1 MNTVFRAGHLPGLN
15 HQAVKWHDLAPGDP
29 ALTGIEVPLL
39 DSDQIQTVMR
49 TVRRQT
55 DEHLRTMSLS
65 DIITRLDVAIGRL
78 LDPEDPAR
86 RTLEHW
92 LPRVCGLDADMVR
105 LNLNRY
111 LKTFRTQGL
120 HRFVAEDL
128 PNPKVL
134 DELQPLVKGGWAQ
147 AMGPDPLVHLWAG
160 NVPALPLWSLVCGL
174 LAKAANVGK
183 LSSAEPV
190 FATVF
195 VQVLV
200 QVEPKWHHAL
210 ALLWWPGG
218 DPTLEAITLAQAET
232 LIAYGGDDT
241 LQALRQRLP
250 AGVRF
255 LPHGHK
261 LSFGLIGASSLSAR
275 HAPELVLA
283 AAQDVARHDQGGCYS
298 PHVFYVQRGGRVSPR
313 EWAERLAQAL
323 SNQHARHPRRAP
335 DDPEAMALGRW
346 RQTQEWGTGRVL
358 HAGAGGDVAYVDAP
372 VPLTPGPGLRCVQ
385 VVAFDQLEEVL
396 AQLSPARRWLQTAAL
411 ACTPEEWPDWA
422 VRLGR
427 CGVTRLCALGAM
439 TAPEPGW
446 HHDGGHSLRDLLRWV
461 EVEQSLVADA
471 ERHAPYH
478 D

>member
-1 MNTVFRAGHLPGLN
+1 MSMLFRVGHLPGLEPD
-15 HQAVKWHDLAPGDP
+15 AVQWRELDPGDP
-29 ALTGIEVPLL
+29 SWAGIQVPMLCA
-39 DSDQIQTVMR
+39 DQIHSVIQTV
-49 TVRRQT
+49 RQQA
-55 DEHLRTMSLS
+55 DLHLRTMNLS
-65 DIITRLDVAIGRL
+65 QIIDRIDAAVARL
-78 LDPEDPAR
+78 LDPQDPAR
-86 RTLEHW
+86 STLD
-92 LPRVCGLDADMVR
+92 LLLARACDLDIDMVR

-111 LKTFRTQGL
+111 LKTFRAQGL

-134 DELQPLVKGGWAQ
+134 DEMQPLVKGGWAM
-147 AMGPDPLVHLWAG
+147 AMGPDPLLHLWAG

-183 LSSAEPV
+183 LSSSEPI
-190 FATVF
+190 FATFF

-200 QVEPKWHHAL
+200 QVEPRWRDAL

-218 DPTLEAITLAQAET
+218 DLALESAALSQTDAV
-232 LIAYGGDDT
+232 IAYGSDET

-261 LSFGLIGASSLSAR
+261 LSFGLIGASSLSAQQG
-275 HAPELVLA
+275 PELALA
-283 AAQDVARHDQGGCYS
+283 AAQDVARYDQGGCYS

-323 SNQHARHPRRAP
+323 SNQQSRHPRRSP
-335 DDPEAMALGRW
+335 DAAESLALAEW
-346 RQTQEWGTGRVL
+346 RHQQEWRPGGVWY
-358 HAGAGGDVAYVDAP
+358 AGSGADVAYADSP
-372 VPLTPGPGLRCVQ
+372 VPLVPGPGLRSVL
-385 VVAFDQLEEVL
+385 VAAFDHFDDVCKHI
-396 AQLSPARRWLQTAAL
+396 APARRWLQTVGM
-411 ACTPEEWPDWA
+411 ACTPEEWPVLA
-422 VRLGR
+422 KRLGLA
-427 CGVTRLCALGAM
+427 GVTRLCAVGAM
-439 TAPEPGW
+439 TAPEAGW

-461 EVEQSLVADA
+461 EVEQSLVVDA